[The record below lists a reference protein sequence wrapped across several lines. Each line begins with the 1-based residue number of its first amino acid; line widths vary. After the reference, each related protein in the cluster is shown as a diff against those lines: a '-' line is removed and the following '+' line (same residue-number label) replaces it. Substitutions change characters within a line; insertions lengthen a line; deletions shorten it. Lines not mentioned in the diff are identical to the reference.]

1 MQTVEHFFTQEAV
14 MSDSIHSPSTH
25 NVNDYS
31 QQEDAALKTAWQF
44 FASDLLPFF
53 QISGSVKGIA
63 PTELI
68 SLELKKLFQDFNLIM
83 EDGSW
88 KHFEFQ
94 SKNEGLAGL
103 KRFRTYEALTSYQ
116 HKVPI
121 TTYVLFSGNIKNP
134 MTSFSEGIN
143 TYKVAPIIMKRY
155 SADRLIRRLQR
166 KLKAK
171 KELTKTD
178 LVPLTLCLL
187 MGGKMSL
194 KDRVT
199 ESFHIIHS
207 ASHIPNEDRSHMEAV
222 LYLMA
227 DKFLEPAELNKLK
240 EEIHMTQLGQMLV
253 DWGIEQ
259 GLEQGIQKGAK
270 QKTQEFII
278 NALKLGLSDED
289 ILRLT
294 ECTSDELQAAREHW
308 LSR

>member
-1 MQTVEHFFTQEAV
+1 
-14 MSDSIHSPSTH
+14 MSDIIHSPSTH
-25 NVNDYS
+25 NTNDYS
-31 QQEDAALKTAWQF
+31 QQEDAALKTAMQF
-44 FASDLLPFF
+44 FATDLLPFF

-103 KRFRTYEALTSYQ
+103 KRFRTYESLTSYQ
-116 HKVPI
+116 HQVPV

-143 TYKVAPIIMKRY
+143 TYKVASIIMKRHN
-155 SADRLIRRLQR
+155 ADRLIRRLQR
-166 KLKAK
+166 KLKTK

-199 ESFHIIHS
+199 ESFHIIRS
-207 ASHIPNEDRSHMEAV
+207 ASHIPNEDRSHMESV

-227 DKFLEPAELNKLK
+227 DKFLEPSVLSKLK
-240 EEIHMTQLGQMLV
+240 EDLHMTQLGQMLV

-259 GLEQGIQKGAK
+259 GIEQGIQKGAE

-294 ECTSDELQAAREHW
+294 ECTPDELQVAREHW
-308 LSR
+308 LTEK

>member
-1 MQTVEHFFTQEAV
+1 M
-14 MSDSIHSPSTH
+14 
-25 NVNDYS
+25 
-31 QQEDAALKTAWQF
+31 K
-44 FASDLLPFF
+44 
-53 QISGSVKGIA
+53 
-63 PTELI
+63 
-68 SLELKKLFQDFNLIM
+68 
-83 EDGSW
+83 DGSW

-143 TYKVAPIIMKRY
+143 TYKVAPIIMKRH

-227 DKFLEPAELNKLK
+227 DKFLESAELNKLK

-253 DWGIEQ
+253 DWGI
-259 GLEQGIQKGAK
+259 EQGIQKGAK

>member
-1 MQTVEHFFTQEAV
+1 MNFR
-14 MSDSIHSPSTH
+14 
-25 NVNDYS
+25 
-31 QQEDAALKTAWQF
+31 
-44 FASDLLPFF
+44 
-53 QISGSVKGIA
+53 VKM
-63 PTELI
+63 
-68 SLELKKLFQDFNLIM
+68 K
-83 EDGSW
+83 
-88 KHFEFQ
+88 
-94 SKNEGLAGL
+94 GLAGL

-143 TYKVAPIIMKRY
+143 TYKVAPIIMK
-155 SADRLIRRLQR
+155 
-166 KLKAK
+166 
-171 KELTKTD
+171 
-178 LVPLTLCLL
+178 
-187 MGGKMSL
+187 
-194 KDRVT
+194 
-199 ESFHIIHS
+199 
-207 ASHIPNEDRSHMEAV
+207 
-222 LYLMA
+222 LMA

-253 DWGIEQ
+253 DWGI
-259 GLEQGIQKGAK
+259 EQGIQKGAK

>member
-1 MQTVEHFFTQEAV
+1 

-25 NVNDYS
+25 NINDYS

-68 SLELKKLFQDFNLIM
+68 SLELKKLFEDFNLIM

-116 HKVPI
+116 HQVPV

-143 TYKVAPIIMKRY
+143 TYKVAPIIMKRHN
-155 SADRLIRRLQR
+155 ADRLIRRLQR
-166 KLKAK
+166 KLKTK

-199 ESFHIIHS
+199 ESFHIIRS
-207 ASHIPNEDRSHMEAV
+207 ASHLPDEDRSHMEAV

-227 DKFLEPAELNKLK
+227 DKFLEGLDM
-240 EEIHMTQLGQMLV
+240 EEFVEGMKMTRLGEMLV
-253 DWGIEQ
+253 KEGEIKGKQEGMNEKETEIIKNLLGVLDDEVLMERLHISKER
-259 GLEQGIQKGAK
+259 LEEVKDQK
-270 QKTQEFII
+270 
-278 NALKLGLSDED
+278 
-289 ILRLT
+289 
-294 ECTSDELQAAREHW
+294 
-308 LSR
+308 